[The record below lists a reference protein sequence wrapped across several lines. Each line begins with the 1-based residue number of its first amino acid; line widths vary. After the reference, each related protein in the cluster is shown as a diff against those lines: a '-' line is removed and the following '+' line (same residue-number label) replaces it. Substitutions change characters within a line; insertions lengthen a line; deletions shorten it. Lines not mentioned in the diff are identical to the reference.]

1 MPWVQTDKKKEHMKD
16 NIYLPIC
23 AHAQEVGEN
32 QNWESHILYDPIY
45 EAYLHICKH
54 FSTQQ

>member
-1 MPWVQTDKKKEHMKD
+1 MKD